1 MSDKDGEK
9 QDSSASKQD
18 TGKTESQQKPTP
30 ANRGRT
36 FSGTGVEK
44 KG

>member
-1 MSDKDGEK
+1 MSDNSKDK
-9 QDSSASKQD
+9 KDSSASKQD
-18 TGKTESQQKPTP
+18 TGKTESQQKEPV
-30 ANRGRT
+30 NHGRT